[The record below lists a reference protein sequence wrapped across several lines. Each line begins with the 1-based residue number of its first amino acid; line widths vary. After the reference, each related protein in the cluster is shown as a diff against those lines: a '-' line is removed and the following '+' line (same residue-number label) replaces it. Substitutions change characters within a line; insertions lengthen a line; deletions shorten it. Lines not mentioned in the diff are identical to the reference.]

1 MLIEFDKLLEQ
12 GITPRGVIHL
22 GMHKAEEY
30 SIYARF
36 NMNPIVFVEANP
48 EVCRYCESI
57 ISDPHVTIINA
68 AASDNSDDI
77 VTLNITNNLESS
89 SILPLKDHANIY
101 PGIYQVG
108 SVDINTISLDEIFK
122 RYDINQ
128 EDINILNFDIQGV
141 ELLAMKGLSDWNNI
155 DAIFTEVNYREM
167 YAGCSQISE
176 IDEFLFERGFKKI
189 EEVDTGCGWGDA
201 LYVKSKE

>member
-1 MLIEFDKLLEQ
+1 MLIEFDKILEH

-36 NMNPIVFVEANP
+36 NLNPIVFVEANSDLCQY
-48 EVCRYCESI
+48 CRLQ
-57 ISDPHVTIINA
+57 ISDPHVIIINA
-68 AASDNSDDI
+68 AASDVSDTV
-77 VTLNITNNLESS
+77 VTLNITNNSESS
-89 SILPLKDHANIY
+89 SILQLKDHAAIY
-101 PGIYQVG
+101 PAICNIRTIDV
-108 SVDINTISLDEIFK
+108 VTISMDDIFK
-122 RYDINQ
+122 KYKINSS
-128 EDINILNFDIQGV
+128 DVNILNLDIQGA
-141 ELLAMKGLSDWNNI
+141 ELMAMKGLTNWENI
-155 DAIFTEVNYREM
+155 DAVFTEVNYREM

-176 IDEFLFERGFKKI
+176 IDEFLFEKGFKKI